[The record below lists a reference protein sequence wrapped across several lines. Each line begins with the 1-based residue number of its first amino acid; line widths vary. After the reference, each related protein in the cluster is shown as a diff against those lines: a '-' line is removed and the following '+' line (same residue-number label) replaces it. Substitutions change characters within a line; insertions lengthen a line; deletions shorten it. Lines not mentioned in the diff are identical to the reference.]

1 MQHSAFHHTRA
12 DRSNKLL
19 ELLAANSH
27 RDYSPY
33 QAQEQHPSVYYIDSK
48 DLHAETATVHE
59 NMAQPATV
67 AQTSVQTNNAAAL
80 EPTIS
85 VETDAT
91 LFKAQTFSSRSASN
105 FWVPPFTHNLPAPQA
120 LIAATSCHQTVPNH
134 HERSSAVQALAKTT
148 THSHSHSNAHTDT
161 SASLAPAQPAP
172 LKGLSSHIVHL
183 TSGLTHTISTVLLCV
198 GLNVSFGTTP
208 AEATPFADDFL
219 PLMVSE
225 IQQTPLQQQLQSQ
238 LPTPPLTAKSAALSP
253 EEVDAVLSASKDS
266 QSKPS
271 FTGKD
276 YQSHES
282 EVKHQIPLHHSS
294 LLNHPYPPKQQTL
307 FLAQD
312 MSSPLSLTASLSPAG
327 LASDQV
333 QIFGN
338 SSNFYQQHSGYSP
351 FLKTAL
357 AIPAEATTI
366 AYNAT
371 SARPRAVTSA
381 RAATSTNTRAA
392 TSATQTAKAA
402 VTAAKAP
409 VPSSSTRA
417 ASTTRAQQA
426 ALSVNKSIKRS
437 SPMTLSK
444 INLLSAPHL
453 ESAALTTGAQ
463 ESLKSY
469 LGRPIDAQLLNRV
482 LQQLTHYYQ
491 DENGYDK
498 AQAYLPAQAIENGE
512 VNFVVAAPALHKVQ
526 VKNNSSTSQRYLDY
540 LLSDI
545 YALEGEPIQRE
556 ELFSRMLRLSDLGV
570 FSLPGYFKT
579 VAPNGLQQD
588 LILEANEFKHRFGVY
603 LFTDNYGT
611 ETSGRYRFGGQLR
624 INNILGLADQ
634 LHLFY
639 ARTNEQQNNY
649 SINYELPITP
659 HGTALGVDFSYN
671 DYELSGWYRDLGAQG
686 NSYTLE
692 GYVREPL
699 YRDAYNSV
707 SLKAGVRYRDLEDEF
722 SSFDLKFN
730 KHSVVG
736 YAELNG
742 FKYFGKMKSN
752 VFGFMQRFSFGHLT
766 NDDEWGLWEDQ
777 DYVIS
782 NSNLNLHLMLDS
794 NWSTDTDLT
803 MQLADHPLEGSE
815 QFSAAGPYGLKAFSS
830 SDLSGDS
837 GVVLSQSVTFK
848 PWTDHGL
855 TFTPHIEIGH
865 IDNKN
870 QAGDSG
876 ASAGLTMQYVTNV
889 GFNFNVDFSH
899 TIGERPMYA
908 EDDGRINFTFSYL
921 FI

>member
-12 DRSNKLL
+12 DCSNKLL
-19 ELLAANSH
+19 ELLATNSH
-27 RDYSPY
+27 RDYYPH

-48 DLHAETATVHE
+48 DLHADTSVAHE
-59 NMAQPATV
+59 NMAQPSTV
-67 AQTSVQTNNAAAL
+67 AQSSAQSIRTAAL

-85 VETDAT
+85 VETDVT
-91 LFKAQTFSSRSASN
+91 LFKGSAFSSRSASN
-105 FWVPPFTHNLPAPQA
+105 FWVPPFTHNLPTHQA
-120 LIAATSCHQTVPNH
+120 LIAATSHKTVQNH
-134 HERSSAVQALAKTT
+134 HERSSAVQACAQTT
-148 THSHSHSNAHTDT
+148 SHSYTDTKT
-161 SASLAPAQPAP
+161 SASLAPARPAP
-172 LKGLSSHIVHL
+172 LKGLISHIGHL
-183 TSGLTHTISTVLLCV
+183 NALLTHTISTALLCL
-198 GLNVSFGTTP
+198 GLNVAFGTTP
-208 AEATPFADDFL
+208 AEAVPFANDYL

-225 IQQTPLQQQLQSQ
+225 IQQTQLQLQSQ
-238 LPTPPLTAKSAALSP
+238 QQTAPLTAKSAALNP

-266 QSKPS
+266 QLKP
-271 FTGKD
+271 
-276 YQSHES
+276 QL
-282 EVKHQIPLHHSS
+282 PLHHSS
-294 LLNHPYPPKQQTL
+294 LLKHPYPAKQQTL

-312 MSSPLSLTASLSPAG
+312 MSSQLPLTASLTSAG

-333 QIFGN
+333 QIFGH
-338 SSNFYQQHSGYSP
+338 SSNFYQQRSGYSP

-357 AIPAEATTI
+357 DAPAEATTI
-366 AYNAT
+366 AYNAS
-371 SARPRAVTSA
+371 SARPRA
-381 RAATSTNTRAA
+381 ATSTSTRAA
-392 TSATQTAKAA
+392 SSATTTSHKATQAAAATAATMAAKAA
-402 VTAAKAP
+402 VTATKAP
-409 VPSSSTRA
+409 VQARATRSASSTRA
-417 ASTTRAQQA
+417 QQTALRANTER
-426 ALSVNKSIKRS
+426 VNKNIKRS

-453 ESAALTTGAQ
+453 ESAALTSGAQ

-512 VNFVVAAPALHKVQ
+512 VKFVVAAPALHKVQ

-556 ELFSRMLRLSDLGV
+556 ELFNRMLRLSDLGV

-579 VAPNGLQQD
+579 VDPNGLQQD

-699 YRDAYNSV
+699 YRDAFNSV

-876 ASAGLTMQYVTNV
+876 ASGGLTMQYVTNV